1 MSIQERV
8 LHKLDFP
15 KIKERLAEF
24 CRLPRSRELALAL
37 RPYTEIERVR
47 LLLQET
53 DEGKE
58 LLRLNPLFSVGGA
71 KEVRPYLERCL
82 RGGVLSPE
90 ELLQVR
96 DTLHSGRQVRNFF
109 NEEKGDFLRLREV
122 AGRIIP
128 DRVLEDQISAAI
140 TEEAVVSD
148 NATIELAQLRKAKL
162 RVQQRIR
169 DSLEGILRNSAQ
181 QKMLQDLLITQ
192 RGDRYVVPVKQ
203 EYRGAFQ
210 GIVHD
215 QSASGATL
223 FIEPL
228 AVVNL
233 GNELREVMLKEQR
246 EVERILNMLS
256 RLIEGKAEQIAD
268 LHEALAILDF
278 ILAKNHLSLQMN
290 GGSPKPAE
298 GQVVKLTEARHPL
311 LSGKVVPLSLELGT
325 KFTTLVITGPNTG
338 GKTVA
343 LKTIGLLCAMAQ
355 AGLHIPAES
364 ESVLG
369 VFTQIFADI
378 GDEQSV
384 EQSLST
390 FSGHMKN
397 IVEIAATA
405 DGNSL
410 ILLDEIGAG
419 TDPTEGAALAMAI
432 LAELHERGS
441 RIVATTHYGA
451 LKAFAYETPGVEN
464 SSVEF
469 DVETLRPTY
478 RLLVGIPG
486 RSNALTIAGRL
497 GLGEGI
503 LSRARKY
510 FSEREIQM
518 EDLLENLE
526 DTHREIEAEKH
537 KAELV
542 RAAVEEK
549 HKEIRLKSLKLDDEY
564 ERIINKGKDEAENI
578 IRQTR
583 REAEELL
590 AELKEAVK
598 KEHKQQQDIERARQ
612 GLKRLAGKV
621 EEKGQYLVSNS
632 SGLRA
637 QDIKLGQTVYMTK
650 LRQKG
655 QILKLPNENGEVL
668 VQAGVLKVS
677 VSLADLRLA
686 EDEKPVVPM
695 SSGQGRLGRGKME
708 TMRNEIDLRGMQIEE
723 ATYTLDKYLDDAVLS
738 GISQIYVIHGK
749 GTGAL
754 RSGMQEFLRGH
765 PHVRS
770 FRLGQHGEG
779 DLGVTVVELK

>member
-1 MSIQERV
+1 MSIHEKV

-15 KIKERLAEF
+15 KIQERLAEF

-37 RPYTEIERVR
+37 RPYTNTERIGK
-47 LLLQET
+47 LLQET

-58 LLRLNPLFSVGGA
+58 LLRLHPLFSVGGA
-71 KEVRPYLERCL
+71 KEVRPFLERCL
-82 RGGVLSPE
+82 RGGVLAPE

-96 DTLHSGRQVRNFF
+96 DTLRAGRQVRNFF
-109 NEEKGDFLRLREV
+109 SEDKGNFPRLREV
-122 AGRIIP
+122 GERIIP
-128 DRVLEDQISAAI
+128 ERELEVQISAAI
-140 TEEAVVSD
+140 TEDAAVAD
-148 NATIELAQLRKAKL
+148 NASIELAQLRKAKA

-169 DSLEGILRNSAQ
+169 ESLEGILRNPAQ

-192 RGDRYVVPVKQ
+192 RGDRYVLPVKQ
-203 EYRGAFQ
+203 EYRGAFP

-228 AVVNL
+228 TVVNL
-233 GNELREVMLKEQR
+233 GNELREVVLKEQR
-246 EVERILNMLS
+246 EVERILNMLA
-256 RLIEGKAEQIAD
+256 RAIEGKAESIAD
-268 LHEALAILDF
+268 GHEALAVLDF
-278 ILAKNHLSLQMN
+278 ILAKSHLSAHMN
-290 GGSPKPAE
+290 GGSPKLAE
-298 GQVVKLTEARHPL
+298 NQVVKLIEARHPL
-311 LSGKVVPLSLELGT
+311 LSGRVVPLSLELGT
-325 KFTTLVITGPNTG
+325 KFSTLVITGPNTG

-364 ESVLG
+364 ESAVG

-397 IVEIAATA
+397 IVEIVTSA
-405 DGNSL
+405 DARSL
-410 ILLDEIGAG
+410 ILLDEVGAG

-451 LKAFAYETPGVEN
+451 LKAFAYETAGVEN
-464 SSVEF
+464 ASVEF

-497 GLGEGI
+497 GLEEGI
-503 LSRARKY
+503 LNRARRY
-510 FSEREIQM
+510 FSERELQM

-526 DTHREIEAEKH
+526 DTQREIEVEKR
-537 KAELV
+537 KAQSA
-542 RAAVEEK
+542 RAAVEQK
-549 HKEIRLKSLKLDDEY
+549 HQELSRKSAAMAEEY

-578 IRQTR
+578 IRQTK

-590 AELKEAVK
+590 AELKEAIK

-612 GLKRLAGKV
+612 GLKKLAGKV
-621 EEKGQYLVSNS
+621 EAKSPSLAGNN
-632 SGLRA
+632 SGLRSE
-637 QDIKLGQTVYMTK
+637 DIKLGQTVYMTK

-655 QILKLPNENGEVL
+655 QILKLLNESGEVL
-668 VQAGVLKVS
+668 VQAGVLKVNVPLS
-677 VSLADLRLA
+677 ELRLA
-686 EDEKPVVPM
+686 ESEKPVVPQR
-695 SSGQGRLGRGKME
+695 SGQGSLGRGKAE
-708 TMRNEIDLRGMQIEE
+708 TVRSEIDLRGMQIEE
-723 ATYTLDKYLDDAVLS
+723 ASYALDKYLDDAVLS

-754 RSGMQEFLRGH
+754 RSGIQEFLRGH
-765 PHVRS
+765 PHVRA